1 MRYAIG
7 LLSLLTLS
15 LLQARENPFS
25 LALDP
30 LDAGKATDV
39 KEERVEFSST
49 KITLPSSARILK
61 SASVTFQ
68 NLDGSISEEI
78 VAINQDVNWHYPLI
92 LLTDKPKSFEP
103 TLAEMMDAKKAQS
116 QKIEQIKMP
125 KLDKSTSIPVAAKNA
140 TLAEGVSVEVID
152 AKTIHIY
159 SSDKKARDFL
169 VTSPYKVVVDFLKE
183 KSVFSTK
190 TLELTKAPF
199 VSVTL
204 GNHDGFYRLAILLD
218 GHYRYDITPIEK
230 GYAITLK

>member
-7 LLSLLTLS
+7 LLPLLCLS
-15 LLQARENPFS
+15 FLYARENPFS

-30 LDAGKATDV
+30 LDAGKATHV
-39 KEERVEFSST
+39 KEERAEFNST

-92 LLTDKPKSFEP
+92 LIADKPKSFEP
-103 TLAEMMDAKKAQS
+103 TLVEMMDAKKAQS

-125 KLDKSTSIPVAAKNA
+125 KLEKSTQIMKNT
-140 TLAEGVSVEVID
+140 TLAEGVSIEVID

-169 VTSPYKVVVDFLKE
+169 VSSPFKVVVDFLKE

-190 TLELTKAPF
+190 TLELSKAPF

-218 GHYRYDITPIEK
+218 GHYRYDIMPIEK
-230 GYAITLK
+230 GYAVTLK

>member
-1 MRYAIG
+1 MLLDYC
-7 LLSLLTLS
+7 LCFCLSLLY
-15 LLQARENPFS
+15 ARENPFS

-30 LDAGKATDV
+30 LDAGKTTQIQ
-39 KEERVEFSST
+39 EERVEFNST

-78 VAINQDVNWHYPLI
+78 VAINQDVNWHYPLVLI
-92 LLTDKPKSFEP
+92 AEKPKSFEP
-103 TLAEMMDAKKAQS
+103 TLVEMMDAKKSQS

-125 KLDKSTSIPVAAKNA
+125 KLEKSTTTSIKKSA
-140 TLAEGVSVEVID
+140 LAENVSVEVID

-159 SSDKKARDFL
+159 STDKKARDFL

-190 TLELTKAPF
+190 TLELAKAPF

-204 GNHDGFYRLAILLD
+204 GDHDGFYRLAILLD
-218 GHYRYDITPIEK
+218 GHYRYDIVPIEK

>member
-7 LLSLLTLS
+7 LLPLLCLS
-15 LLQARENPFS
+15 FLHARENPFS

-30 LDAGKATDV
+30 LDAGRATHV
-39 KEERVEFSST
+39 KEEKAEFNST

-78 VAINQDVNWHYPLI
+78 IAINQDVNWHYPLI

-103 TLAEMMDAKKAQS
+103 TLVEMMDAKKAQS

-125 KLDKSTSIPVAAKNA
+125 KLEKSTQITKNT

-190 TLELTKAPF
+190 TLELSKAPF
-199 VSVTL
+199 VSITL

-218 GHYRYDITPIEK
+218 GHYRYDIMPIEK
-230 GYAITLK
+230 GYAVTLK